1 MCYGVLVITTPT
13 TLINGELA
21 TKHGYLCRFK
31 LPFYQHPNHANAIWW
46 SFLLFDSEIFGQ
58 GLGPNTLLLFTPREF
73 YHVCSFWESR
83 SHIMHLKESFYF
95 ITEKLMS
102 FIRHFRCNFIM
113 SRVSTNP
120 KRSSFKKALVELHA
134 LTCTISKPLC
144 NLNSYTHYFKSFHL
158 YIYNIPMGFV
168 WVRIASHLMPILR
181 CWFCRPRRNW
191 RV

>member
-1 MCYGVLVITTPT
+1 MATFAVL
-13 TLINGELA
+13 
-21 TKHGYLCRFK
+21 
-31 LPFYQHPNHANAIWW
+31 
-46 SFLLFDSEIFGQ
+46 SS
-58 GLGPNTLLLFTPREF
+58 LFTNILIMPMPYDEVSYCSTLKYLVKAWVQTLCYYLHRVSSTMSVAFGSRE
-73 YHVCSFWESR
+73 V
-83 SHIMHLKESFYF
+83 HIMHLKESFYF

-120 KRSSFKKALVELHA
+120 KWSSFKKALVELHA

-158 YIYNIPMGFV
+158 YIYNIPIGFV